1 MRRLDFIT
9 FLGGAVSAAAVMF
22 IVAVPFIAPAAAQS
36 GEPIKIGYGMA
47 LTGGFVVVDEQDRQ
61 ERSHS
66 SGKLCRSRFTQTIR
80 PRKRSFE
87 LNSPSNQTCEI

>member
-1 MRRLDFIT
+1 
-9 FLGGAVSAAAVMF
+9 
-22 IVAVPFIAPAAAQS
+22 
-36 GEPIKIGYGMA
+36 MA

-87 LNSPSNQTCEI
+87 L